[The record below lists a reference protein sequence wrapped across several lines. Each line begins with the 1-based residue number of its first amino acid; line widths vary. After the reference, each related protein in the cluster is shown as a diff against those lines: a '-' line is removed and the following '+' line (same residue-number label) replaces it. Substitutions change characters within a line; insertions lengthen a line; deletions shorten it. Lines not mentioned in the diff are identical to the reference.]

1 MRRCGFTCLCFPAP
15 HSTPTCKGFEKRER
29 KRQWIQEKRRG
40 TNDGPWFMYHMGNR
54 SRSNGPICVT
64 VVKIEHGY
72 YIAVFQEVTRLRIG
86 GCYFM
91 KLCVLSQCSSF
102 FSMVHWLF
110 VCVLFL
116 LDRSLFL

>member
-1 MRRCGFTCLCFPAP
+1 MDLRVFASLHPAQLL
-15 HSTPTCKGFEKRER
+15 HAKALRRER
-29 KRQWIQEKRRG
+29 GRGSGHKRRAGRG
-40 TNDGPWFMYHMGNR
+40 TNDGPWFMYHIGDR

-72 YIAVFQEVTRLRIG
+72 YIAVFQEVTRLQIG

-110 VCVLFL
+110 VCVLLL
-116 LDRSLFL
+116 LDSSLFL